1 MSPANRP
8 GGRERKTVSG
18 GGNAYRRGSGL
29 GSGSVG
35 GGSSFGGGGSSGSS
49 GSGGNR
55 GIGSGGGGL
64 LAVIL
69 ALLIGGASNNNS
81 SNGTNGTNRS
91 GCLRRVIIL
100 AVIVVVGLFL
110 FRQCSG
116 STSSGDLLSSLLGD
130 YTTTESTD
138 TGLSSVDESTDT
150 SSSDSS
156 VTDLLGS
163 LLGSSGTTG
172 QISAVSSSDKVYTP
186 HEPDREVSA
195 AARDQYIDTSAASTV
210 TIMVYMCGTDLESE
224 GGMATADLEEMAS
237 ATLSDNVRVI
247 VETGGTSRWQN
258 SVVKS
263 TTNQRFRVKQGGLQT
278 LEANLGKQSMVE
290 PETLTDFIKY
300 CKSNFP
306 ADRYILVLWDHGGGS
321 LTGYGY
327 DEVFPGDSMSLDEIN
342 TALKGGGVKFD
353 AIGFDACL
361 MATMETALVTEQYA
375 DYLIA
380 SEAVEPGTGWYYTN
394 WLSSLSADP
403 AMDTLD
409 LGKEIIDDYVK
420 MSGSS
425 SQTTLSLIDLA
436 ELNGTVPEAFT
447 AFASST
453 SELISNNEFNKV
465 AEARSGSR
473 DFSTSSKINQIDL
486 IHFAENLGTAESTA
500 FAQALIGC
508 VKYNRNSTNIS
519 HANGVSIYFPYQ
531 SLSKVSAAIKTYDAI
546 GLDESYSK
554 CIKSFASVAAGGQ
567 VTSGSSES
575 SLGTL
580 LGDNT
585 GSLLGSLLGSSTTS
599 SETASASSDTVTQ
612 LIDLFLSNRS
622 VVTGDKDSS
631 WVDEN
636 LVRSSLTSYQENNA
650 GFADL
655 MLTYKGD
662 TPTLVLTEDQWSA
675 VVTLEQNVYIDDG
688 EGYINLGLDN
698 VADYDE
704 NNDLIMEYD
713 GSWLSLNGQIIS
725 YYLVSEDQVDD
736 AYTILGRVPAMLN
749 GTRVNIILEFTS
761 ENPYGAV
768 LGAQYDYEAT
778 TTDTIMK
785 GLVDIV
791 AGDKID
797 FLCDYYNYDGSF
809 NDSYYL
815 GEQMT
820 ATGSWE
826 IGNAPLGDGVYWQMC
841 YRITDL
847 YGGQYWTPTVKNY

>member
-8 GGRERKTVSG
+8 GGRERRTVSG
-18 GGNAYRRGSGL
+18 GGNVYRRGSGL

-35 GGSSFGGGGSSGSS
+35 GGPRTSGGGTS

-64 LAVIL
+64 LAIIL
-69 ALLIGGASNNNS
+69 ALLIGGASNNSGNS
-81 SNGTNGTNRS
+81 GSNRS
-91 GCLRRVIIL
+91 GCLKRILIL

-116 STSSGDLLSSLLGD
+116 SSSGGDLLSSLLGD
-130 YTTTESTD
+130 YTSTD
-138 TGLSSVDESTDT
+138 SGDSSLTSLDGSTD
-150 SSSDSS
+150 SSSSGS

-163 LLGSSGTTG
+163 LLGGSATTG
-172 QISAVSSSDKVYTP
+172 QISAVSGSDPVYSA
-186 HEPDREVSA
+186 HEPDQTVSSAARERYVDVSA
-195 AARDQYIDTSAASTV
+195 AKTV
-210 TIMVYMCGTDLESE
+210 TVMVYMCGTDLESE
-224 GGMATADLEEMAS
+224 GGMATSDLQEMVS

-258 SVVKS
+258 DLIKS
-263 TTNQRFRVKQGGLQT
+263 STNQRFRVKQGGLQT
-278 LEANLGKQSMVE
+278 LDDSLGKLSMVE
-290 PETLTDFIKY
+290 PDTLSDFIQY
-300 CKSNFP
+300 CKSEFP
-306 ADRYILVLWDHGGGS
+306 SDRYMLILWDHGGGS

-327 DEVFPGDSMSLDEIN
+327 DEIFPGDSMSLDEIN
-342 TALKGGGVKFD
+342 TALKNGGVKFD

-403 AMDTLD
+403 SISTLE

-425 SQTTLSLIDLA
+425 SQTTLSMIDLA
-436 ELNGTVPEAFT
+436 EFNGTVPSAFS

-453 SELISNNEFNKV
+453 GDLISNDEYSKV

-486 IHFAENLGTAESTA
+486 IHFAQNLATTESE
-500 FAQALIGC
+500 ALANALTGC
-508 VKYNRNSTNIS
+508 VKYNRNSANIS
-519 HANGVSIYFPYQ
+519 HAGGVSIYFPYQ
-531 SLSKVSAAIKTYDAI
+531 SLSKVSTAIKTYDAI

-567 VTSGSSES
+567 VASGSSES
-575 SLGTL
+575 ALGTL

-585 GSLLGSLLGSSTTS
+585 GSLLGSLLGSSATS
-599 SETASASSDTVTQ
+599 SDTAAASGDTVTQ
-612 LIDLFLSNRS
+612 LLDLFLSNRS

-631 WVDEN
+631 WVDES
-636 LVRSSLTSYQENNA
+636 LVRGSAASYQENNA
-650 GFADL
+650 GFANL

-675 VVTLEQNVYIDDG
+675 VVTLEQNVYVDDG
-688 EGYINLGLDN
+688 EGYIDLGLDN

-704 NNDLIMEYD
+704 DNDLIMAYD
-713 GSWLSLNGQIIS
+713 GTWMSLNGQVVA

-736 AYTILGRVPAMLN
+736 TYTILGRVPALLN

-761 ENPYGAV
+761 ENPYGTV
-768 LGAQYDYEAT
+768 LGAQYDYDASA
-778 TTDTIMK
+778 TDTIRK
-785 GLVDIV
+785 GLADIA

-797 FLCDYYNYDGSF
+797 FLCDYYNYDGTF

-820 ATGSWE
+820 ATGDWE
-826 IGNAPLGDGVYWQMC
+826 IGNAPLGDGVDWQMS
-841 YRITDL
+841 YRLTDV